1 MLGESAR
8 KSMES
13 DPEDFSDETNT
24 ETLYGT
30 SPPSTPRQ
38 MKRLSAKHQRNSA
51 GRPASRSNLKG
62 EPVTCK
68 IHGTGR
74 DTFMRQAFDS
84 ISDSFV
90 LNCISVLAVGLLF

>member
-1 MLGESAR
+1 MSGESVR

-24 ETLYGT
+24 ENLYGT

-62 EPVTCK
+62 EPSLK
-68 IHGTGR
+68 RSMGR
-74 DTFMRQAFDS
+74 GVAGVEHCLM
-84 ISDSFV
+84 
-90 LNCISVLAVGLLF
+90 LL

>member
-1 MLGESAR
+1 MSGESAR

-24 ETLYGT
+24 ENLYGT

-62 EPVTCK
+62 EPVTSE
-68 IHGTGR
+68 IHRRGVAGVEHHRYGTVVI
-74 DTFMRQAFDS
+74 DKPLTAL
-84 ISDSFV
+84 V
-90 LNCISVLAVGLLF
+90 TPLF